1 MADKRRLAHIEY
13 VHHVTLI
20 EGADKIE
27 LAHILGW
34 QCAVNKGQFNVGDL
48 GVYFEIDSFLP
59 IDERYDF
66 LKTKCYKNSPILGE
80 GYKIRTI
87 KMKGELSQGLLFPL
101 SAFPEIPEDLHKP
114 GTDVTDIL
122 KIQKWEIEERGS
134 TQGTIIG
141 ELPGFM
147 HKTHEERIQNVPD
160 IIDSYQGAIYYITT
174 KMDGTS
180 CSIGIDENNDF
191 YVCGHNYQYADDG
204 KSSFYEWVKS
214 KNLPHKLNNLKY
226 LYNHKSI
233 VLQGEFCGG
242 GIQKNPLKLKN
253 LNWYIFTVD
262 VDGLRATLEMAQEI
276 AHKLELDFVPVEETG
291 RHLKSK
297 YPDVES
303 LLKRAEGKY
312 DSGEVKEG
320 IVVRTYDGELSFKA
334 INNEY
339 LLKEK

>member
-1 MADKRRLAHIEY
+1 MKKLFLLPLVLLMAIGSLSAQSDEDLFGSDDDLFGDDDF
-13 VHHVTLI
+13 LI
-20 EGADKIE
+20 EEVEDVSAKS
-27 LAHILGW
+27 
-34 QCAVNKGQFNVGDL
+34 DL
-48 GVYFEIDSFLP
+48 S
-59 IDERYDF
+59 
-66 LKTKCYKNSPILGE
+66 K
-80 GYKIRTI
+80 
-87 KMKGELSQGLLFPL
+87 GLLFDNG
-101 SAFPEIPEDLHKP
+101 S
-114 GTDVTDIL
+114 V
-122 KIQKWEIEERGS
+122 KIGGNFS
-134 TQGTIIG
+134 TSI
-141 ELPGFM
+141 
-147 HKTHEERIQNVPD
+147 
-160 IIDSYQGAIYYITT
+160 
-174 KMDGTS
+174 GTS
-180 CSIGIDENNDF
+180 VIA
-191 YVCGHNYQYADDG
+191 YADDG

-214 KNLPHKLNNLKY
+214 KNLPHKLDNLKY

-262 VDGLRATLEMAQEI
+262 IDGQRATLEMAHEI
-276 AHKLELDFVPVEETG
+276 THKLELDFVPVEETG

-339 LLKEK
+339 LLREK